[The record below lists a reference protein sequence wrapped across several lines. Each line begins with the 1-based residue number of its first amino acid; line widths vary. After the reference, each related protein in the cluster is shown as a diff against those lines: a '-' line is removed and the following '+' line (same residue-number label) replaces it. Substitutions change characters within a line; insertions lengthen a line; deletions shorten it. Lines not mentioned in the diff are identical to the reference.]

1 MSERFLEK
9 FTEMLFGAIIVFL
22 LLTSSTIVLLAWIST
37 QNVIFYYGYMG
48 ALGFSF
54 IYVLYYGQQYRDF
67 KETLHLFLPPE
78 KPFEPL
84 SMELEDLP
92 LKVCL
97 DYRNGASYE
106 VIAQNL
112 GIDTS
117 YQVKR
122 ELVKGLDILL
132 REHNEKKVI
141 QLVENA

>member
-1 MSERFLEK
+1 MSERFLTK
-9 FTEMLFGAIIVFL
+9 FTEMLFGLIMIIL
-22 LLTSSTIVLLAWIST
+22 LFTSSIMIVLAYVFT
-37 QNVIFYYGYMG
+37 QNMIFYYGYIG
-48 ALGFSF
+48 ALFFSF
-54 IYVLYYGQQYRDF
+54 AYAFRYSRQFRDF
-67 KETLHLFLPPE
+67 KDTLHLLLPSE
-78 KPFEPL
+78 KPIEPL

-106 VIAQNL
+106 AIAQNM

-132 REHNEKKVI
+132 REHNGKKVI
-141 QLVENA
+141 T

>member
-9 FTEMLFGAIIVFL
+9 FTEMLFGAIMLFML
-22 LLTSSTIVLLAWIST
+22 FASSSIVLLAYVAT
-37 QNVIFYYGYMG
+37 LNVLFYYCFLG
-48 ALGFSF
+48 ALLFSF
-54 IYVLYYGQQYRDF
+54 IYVLYYARQCRDF
-67 KETLHLFLPPE
+67 KETLHLFLPSE

-106 VIAQNL
+106 VIAQNM

-122 ELVKGLDILL
+122 ELVKGLDLLL

>member
-1 MSERFLEK
+1 MSEKFLEK
-9 FTEMLFGAIIVFL
+9 FTEMLFGAIVVFL

-37 QNVIFYYGYMG
+37 QNMIFYYGYIG
-48 ALGFSF
+48 ALGSSF
-54 IYVLYYGQQYRDF
+54 IYVLYYAQQFRNF

-132 REHNEKKVI
+132 REHNGKKAI
-141 QLVENA
+141 T

>member
-1 MSERFLEK
+1 MSEKFLEK

-22 LLTSSTIVLLAWIST
+22 LLTSSIIVLLAYLAI
-37 QNVIFYYGYMG
+37 QNVFFYYGYIGM
-48 ALGFSF
+48 LGFSF

-67 KETLHLFLPPE
+67 KETLHLFLPAE
-78 KPFEPL
+78 KPIEPL
-84 SMELEDLP
+84 NIELEDLP

-132 REHNEKKVI
+132 REHNGKEAI
-141 QLVENA
+141 T